1 MVNKGDPNRSEG
13 FDGNTSKI
21 DALQKSAVTQ
31 ICAATAHLPKEIS
44 SQYCAAASGT
54 TATPILGSIPNADYS
69 VKRSA
74 PQSSTPGS
82 RSGKAIKTPPGG
94 ENG

>member
-13 FDGNTSKI
+13 FDGHESEIN
-21 DALQKSAVTQ
+21 ALQNSAVTQ
-31 ICAATAHLPKEIS
+31 IGAAVAHLPKEIA
-44 SQYCAAASGT
+44 SQYVAGAMH
-54 TATPILGSIPNADYS
+54 TPAPVFGSIPNADYS

-74 PQSSTPGS
+74 PQSKNPLSRTGS
-82 RSGKAIKTPPGG
+82 AIKTPPGG